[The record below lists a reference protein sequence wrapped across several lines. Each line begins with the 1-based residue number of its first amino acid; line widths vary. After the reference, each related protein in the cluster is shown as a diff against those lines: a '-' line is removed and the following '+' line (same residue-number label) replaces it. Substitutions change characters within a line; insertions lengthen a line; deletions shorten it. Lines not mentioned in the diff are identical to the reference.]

1 MTEYNASLNPFSSE
15 AMSQS
20 ARFLATDDEGQAVA
34 DNVDQLAASGYT
46 VLTDLLDEETLAA
59 ARDELDRLM
68 AETPDSSTPFG
79 GYGTKRAFNL
89 LGRSRA
95 FDPLVGHPLVVA
107 AVEAHLQDQIQLS
120 EVSTVTLG
128 PSENAQMLHFDDGCY
143 PLPRPHEP
151 LMVSVMWAMDD
162 FTEVN
167 GATRI
172 VPGSHLDPDPAF
184 VSVPTEPLLMSAGSA
199 GLWDGRTVHGG
210 GANNSDRPRRGI
222 AVLYARAWLR
232 QQENQY
238 LCLDR
243 SLIASFDRRYQRLL
257 GWCTYGPHT
266 GIVEGRDPKGQL
278 RGL

>member
-1 MTEYNASLNPFSSE
+1 MTEYNPSLNPFSSE

-20 ARFLATDDEGQAVA
+20 ARFLATDEERQAVA
-34 DNVDQLAASGYT
+34 GNVAELATSGYT
-46 VLTDLLDEETLAA
+46 VLPDLLDEHALSA

-68 AETPDSSTPFG
+68 AETPDSATPFA

-95 FDPLVGHPLVVA
+95 FDPLVSHPLVGA
-107 AVEAHLQDQIQLS
+107 AIEAHLQDQIQLS

-128 PSENAQMLHFDDGCY
+128 AAENAQMLHFDDGCY
-143 PLPRPHEP
+143 PLPRPHPP

-162 FTEVN
+162 FTELN
-167 GATRI
+167 GATRM
-172 VPGSHLDPDPAF
+172 VPRSHLDPDPAF
-184 VSVPTEPLLMSAGSA
+184 AAVPTEPLLMSAGSA

-210 GANNSDRPRRGI
+210 GANNSDRPRRGV

-243 SLIASFDRRYQRLL
+243 SLVAGFDRRYQRLL

-266 GIVEGRDPKGQL
+266 GIVEGRDPKSVL
-278 RGL
+278 SEL